1 MRAMTLFWCEK
12 SESTLLSPSS
22 VVLYPFPHFPLP
34 PFQYPHLQC
43 PCEQPCFP
51 FSQRQR
57 GRGDLSPTGKE
68 ANPRSKWPDAKII
81 ISFSESLSLC
91 LGLDVWQWPLIP
103 EQHHP
108 SANPRDRGSHG
119 FPIYKMGT
127 AQMQAW
133 RLSKEGA
140 CTQSHPVF
148 PLQVFLEATMAGG
161 PIHVAGET
169 GRIFVAETGCLAGS
183 AIPQE
188 DLKQTTSLLP
198 SPAEGCCPDNLVCW
212 TSSADFPS
220 HQGGCQRWQ

>member
-140 CTQSHPVF
+140 CTQSHPCLSSPGVLGSYNGRWSNPCGWRNRQNICSRNGMSGRF
-148 PLQVFLEATMAGG
+148 SNPSGGFKTNHQSPPLS
-161 PIHVAGET
+161 
-169 GRIFVAETGCLAGS
+169 C
-183 AIPQE
+183 
-188 DLKQTTSLLP
+188 
-198 SPAEGCCPDNLVCW
+198 
-212 TSSADFPS
+212 
-220 HQGGCQRWQ
+220 